1 MGFDIAFDR
10 RALAPGWPR
19 WYGDCPYVG
28 PMATPF
34 LGSVTMSGAIVHDV
48 GNGCVSLKLFG
59 GFRLQQPDSGRDVPI
74 PIRKGQALLAYLARR
89 PDEAHPRDKLA
100 TLLWGDMPQALARQS
115 LRQTLCVLRATLP
128 EGAGSVILAGSD
140 DISVGAA
147 RLAIDVV
154 DFEQLAD
161 EGTSESLEQA
171 AILYRGEFLEGIAV
185 DEPVFEDWLREER
198 AQLHEAALSVL
209 ARLLRLQRDA
219 GLIESAIQTGLRM
232 LRIDPL
238 QEVVHRSLMRLYAT
252 AGRPGAALQQYQL
265 CERMLRRE
273 LGASPEPDTER
284 LLRELLPPGFRT
296 P

>member
-1 MGFDIAFDR
+1 MWFDIAFDR
-10 RALAPGWPR
+10 RVTAPGSPS

-28 PMATPF
+28 PMASPF
-34 LGSVTMSGAIVHDV
+34 LGGVTMSEAIVHEV
-48 GNGCVSLKLFG
+48 GNGSVSLKLFG
-59 GFRLQQPDSGRDVPI
+59 GFRLQRPDSGRDVPV

-128 EGAGSVILAGSD
+128 ERAGSVIRAGAD
-140 DISVGAA
+140 DICVDPA

-154 DFEQLAD
+154 DFERLAD

-171 AILYRGEFLEGIAV
+171 AALYRGDFLDGIAV
-185 DEPVFEDWLREER
+185 DEPVFEDWLREQR

-209 ARLLRLQRDA
+209 ARLLRLQREA
-219 GLIESAIQTGLRM
+219 GLVESAIQTSLRM

-238 QEVVHRSLMRLYAT
+238 QEVVHRSLMRLYAS

-273 LGASPEPDTER
+273 LGAAPEPETER
-284 LLRELLPPGFRT
+284 LLREILPPGFRRS
-296 P
+296 